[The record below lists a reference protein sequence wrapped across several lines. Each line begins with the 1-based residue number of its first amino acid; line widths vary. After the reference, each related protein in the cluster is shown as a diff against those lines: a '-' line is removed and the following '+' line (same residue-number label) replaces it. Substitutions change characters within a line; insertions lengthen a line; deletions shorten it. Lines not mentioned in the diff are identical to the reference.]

1 MPPLSPKQTLSEY
14 AVSTILYYYKLYIYQ
29 CRDQKAPILLRP
41 QLFYYLQPLFIYF
54 YAVAFTQRSL
64 LFTLLAIELFYT
76 MGKSGDL
83 INKNEMVRYS
93 NDFGAYKI
101 FKFFNHSAFH
111 MIFYMKL
118 FFMHN
123 SADPSSPTSFTYK
136 YGIFALLQLFQLG
149 MYVHKSYQRRL
160 EFIDEIKAKRIE
172 DSPSSPGNQIAIY
185 YPSYYKI
192 PIITSNEVQLHRM
205 LKYTELFTSENY
217 YFYLLGLVHLYLL
230 GIF

>member
-1 MPPLSPKQTLSEY
+1 MPLLSPKQTLSEY

-29 CRDQKAPILLRP
+29 CRDQKTPILLRP
-41 QLFYYLQPLFIYF
+41 QIFYYLQPLFIYF

-64 LFTLLAIELFYT
+64 LFTLLSIELFYT

-83 INKNEMVRYS
+83 INKNEIVRYS

-118 FFMHN
+118 FFMA
-123 SADPSSPTSFTYK
+123 SPESPSSTYK

-160 EFIDEIKAKRIE
+160 EFIDEIKAKPKSIV
-172 DSPSSPGNQIAIY
+172 DTPPTSPQQLAIY

-192 PIITSNEVQLHRM
+192 PIITSNEVQLQRV

-217 YFYLLGLVHLYLL
+217 YFYLLGFVHLYLL